1 MKKTTKFAL
10 GAVALIAV
18 SAGVAG
24 VTSYAILQ
32 SKDTKN
38 ASFYEEF
45 QTATPARFAA
55 LDASKMQPIDLT
67 QAAESS
73 LNSVVH
79 IMDDTDPTGYFR
91 FLFR

>member
-1 MKKTTKFAL
+1 MKKTTKLAL

-38 ASFYEEF
+38 ASFYEAF
-45 QTATPARFAA
+45 QTATPAKYAA
-55 LDASKMQPIDLT
+55 FDTKRSKRLLQPNMLHSTLRKCNRSI
-67 QAAESS
+67 
-73 LNSVVH
+73 
-79 IMDDTDPTGYFR
+79 
-91 FLFR
+91 

>member
-38 ASFYEEF
+38 ASFYDAF
-45 QTATPARFAA
+45 QAATPARYAA
-55 LDASKMQPIDLT
+55 LDASKMQL
-67 QAAESS
+67 
-73 LNSVVH
+73 H
-79 IMDDTDPTGYFR
+79 
-91 FLFR
+91 

>member
-45 QTATPARFAA
+45 QTATPARFA
-55 LDASKMQPIDLT
+55 L
-67 QAAESS
+67 
-73 LNSVVH
+73 
-79 IMDDTDPTGYFR
+79 R
-91 FLFR
+91 

>member
-38 ASFYEEF
+38 ASL
-45 QTATPARFAA
+45 QRTLLSTKS
-55 LDASKMQPIDLT
+55 SKRLLQPNMLHSIHRKCNRST
-67 QAAESS
+67 
-73 LNSVVH
+73 
-79 IMDDTDPTGYFR
+79 
-91 FLFR
+91 